1 MESNWLLFI
10 WNKIN
15 EKTNME
21 SEDTFYIRHKVED
34 NVYTQTSYTGQI
46 RWRQKEKDSQELILQ
61 QQVTISTFGN
71 YVITKQEVSWVD
83 VPVEWIK
90 D

>member
-1 MESNWLLFI
+1 MET
-10 WNKIN
+10 KAIN
-15 EKTNME
+15 ASINL
-21 SEDTFYIRHKVED
+21 KVKD
-34 NVYTQTSYTGQI
+34 HIYTQTSYTGQI
-46 RWRQKEKDSQELILQ
+46 QWRQKEKDSQELILQ

-71 YVITKQEVSWVD
+71 YVITKQEVKWVD

>member
-1 MESNWLLFI
+1 MET
-10 WNKIN
+10 KI
-15 EKTNME
+15 TNA
-21 SEDTFYIRHKVED
+21 SINLKVED
-34 NVYTQTSYTGQI
+34 NIYTETSYTGQI

-71 YVITKQEVSWVD
+71 YVITKQEVKWVD

>member
-1 MESNWLLFI
+1 MEN
-10 WNKIN
+10 
-15 EKTNME
+15 TGDNME
-21 SEDTFYIRHKVED
+21 TKATNTLVRHKVED

-46 RWRQKEKDSQELILQ
+46 RWCRKPLYDEPTLQ

-71 YVITKQEVSWVD
+71 YVITKQEVKWVD

-90 D
+90 EN

>member
-1 MESNWLLFI
+1 
-10 WNKIN
+10 
-15 EKTNME
+15 ME

-46 RWRQKEKDSQELILQ
+46 RWCRKPLYDEPILQ

-71 YVITKQEVSWVD
+71 YVITKQEVEWID